1 MKLLIVRHGKTNWNT
16 EKKAAG
22 LTNVELNDEGIEQAK
37 QLRDKLKDKHI
48 DVIVCS
54 PLIRAVKTAEI
65 INENHHLDILIDDE
79 VTERNLGI
87 YEGQP
92 NEQEVFNEIRYYTKN
107 IPVEGG
113 EDCRTYTKRVFEFLD
128 KTIEKYKDKVD
139 TVLIVSHGFFL
150 RSANWYFN
158 GLPTEPEEVIRIK
171 NCQIDEYN
179 I

>member
-37 QLRDKLKDKHI
+37 QLSDKLKDTHI
-48 DVIVCS
+48 DAIVCS

-65 INENHHLDILIDDE
+65 INENHHLNILIDDE
-79 VTERNLGI
+79 ATERNLGI

-107 IPVEGG
+107 IPVEV
-113 EDCRTYTKRVFEFLD
+113 T
-128 KTIEKYKDKVD
+128 
-139 TVLIVSHGFFL
+139 LITA
-150 RSANWYFN
+150 ANA
-158 GLPTEPEEVIRIK
+158 
-171 NCQIDEYN
+171 
-179 I
+179 